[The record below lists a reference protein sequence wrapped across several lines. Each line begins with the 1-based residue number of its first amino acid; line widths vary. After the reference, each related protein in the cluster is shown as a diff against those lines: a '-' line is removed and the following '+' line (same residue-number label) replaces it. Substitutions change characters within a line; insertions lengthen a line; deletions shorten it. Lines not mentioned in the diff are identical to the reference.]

1 LTEGY
6 GYQTKKVIKQ
16 LDLIFIRTIKQRR
29 NQMNRKN
36 TSKFLVL
43 GLILTLGL
51 MIIPVTNAL
60 ANHGGNLGSHL
71 VDPIWTEGGWV
82 SGTTIDSIYV
92 KGSTYYPEGSEYY
105 KTYEAMLGEI
115 GDKVRI
121 YRGIPY
127 AAPPVGELRWKPPK
141 PVIPWKHIRECT
153 KFAPMAPQS
162 YPASPVYDSIPL
174 EGMSEDVLYLNIQ
187 TPAKHANERLPV
199 MVLFHG
205 GGLTIG
211 SVNRVSDNCPP
222 LPQHGVVSVTVQHRI
237 GVFGYMAHPALTA
250 ESGYGGSGN
259 YGQMDLIAALKWVKR
274 NIANFGG
281 DPNNVTIWGHS
292 GGGAKTNFLLASPQA
307 KGLFHRAI
315 CEAGFSTSATPLA
328 TAEGYGLALQA
339 KLVAAD
345 IAAMRDKPWKEVLD
359 AVLNP
364 PLVYSSGF
372 TIDNYYMPDTIKN
385 IFTAGLHSDVPY
397 MVGMGGA
404 EISATGTPAMG
415 ALLITMSTKQ
425 KSPIYTYVFTHV
437 PQNWAAG
444 GVKAY
449 HGLEVSYQYG
459 VVDTVM
465 RMYGVLFSPGPGV
478 PVDPGIN
485 QEDYWLQD
493 VVMTMWTNFA
503 AIGDPTPRHGP
514 YRNRLIN
521 WDWPKYGA
529 SDQFLDIGV
538 PPLIR
543 SGFSLLKTQQ
553 PPR

>member
-1 LTEGY
+1 MNQKNNLRSRWFA
-6 GYQTKKVIKQ
+6 
-16 LDLIFIRTIKQRR
+16 LI
-29 NQMNRKN
+29 
-36 TSKFLVL
+36 LVL
-43 GLILTLGL
+43 AL
-51 MIIPVTNAL
+51 MTIPVGYAS
-60 ANHGGNLGSHL
+60 ANHGGNLGSNL
-71 VDPIWTEGGWV
+71 VDPIWTESGYV
-82 SGTTIDSIYV
+82 SGTVTDSVYV
-92 KGSTYYPEGSEYY
+92 KGETFYPKDSPYY

-115 GDKVRI
+115 GNTVRI

-127 AAPPVGELRWKPPK
+127 AAPPVGNLRWQPPQ
-141 PVIPWKHIRECT
+141 PVTPWENIRECT

-205 GGLTIG
+205 GGLTSG
-211 SVNRVSDNCPP
+211 SVNRISDNCPP

-250 ESGYGGSGN
+250 ESGYAGSGN

-274 NIANFGG
+274 NIAAFGG
-281 DPNNVTIWGHS
+281 DPHNVTIWGHS
-292 GGGAKTNFLLASPQA
+292 GGGMKTNFLLASPVA

-315 CEAGFSTSATPLA
+315 CEAGFGTTATALA
-328 TAEGYGLALQA
+328 TAESRGRN
-339 KLVAAD
+339 VAYKAGVSNAD
-345 IAAMRDKPWKEVLD
+345 PAAELAAMRAKPWKDIFD
-359 AVLNP
+359 AAAAAASDP
-364 PLVYSSGF
+364 SHYYASSA
-372 TIDNYYMPDTIKN
+372 TIDTLYMPDTIGN
-385 IFTAGLHSDVPY
+385 IFAAGLHSDVPY

-404 EISATGTPAMG
+404 EITPTGTPAMG
-415 ALLITMSTKQ
+415 ALLKTMSTKQ

-444 GVKAY
+444 GVYAY

-478 PVDPGIN
+478 LVDPGISMG
-485 QEDYWLQD
+485 DYWLQD

-503 AIGDPTPRHGP
+503 ATGDPTPMRGP
-514 YRNRLIN
+514 FRNRLIT
-521 WDWPKYGA
+521 WDWPRYGN

-543 SGFSLLKTQQ
+543 SGFSTLTTKQ
-553 PPR
+553 PSR